1 MTTTDNID
9 ARITRLQ
16 GVVAL
21 LALVLAAIL
30 VWLAVTTPA
39 HKILR
44 TEALHLVTPDGDMV
58 AQLETRDGYPLLVL
72 KDENGTERVSLF
84 HNAEGSGLYI
94 ADETATTR
102 VGVAQFAH
110 GGGGVALHG
119 KDGKGA
125 LVLYFKSAGSLRF
138 FGDDGEVIREISAA
152 DLRGSP

>member
-1 MTTTDNID
+1 MTTRDNID
-9 ARITRLQ
+9 SRIRRLQ

-30 VWLAVTTPA
+30 FWLAVETPA

-44 TEALHLVTPDGDMV
+44 TEALHLVTPDGDMI

-84 HNAEGSGLYI
+84 HNAAGSGLYI
-94 ADETATTR
+94 ADEKTTTR
-102 VGVAQFAH
+102 IGVAQFAH

-119 KDGKGA
+119 NDGKGA
-125 LVLYFKSAGSLRF
+125 LVMYFKSSGSLRF
-138 FGDDGEVIREISAA
+138 FDNEGEVIREISAA